1 MEVVIEK
8 LDPVDIL
15 KTTKLLKNSK
25 AVLAT
30 SNVTREV
37 LDHILNDVALKLIVD
52 GNIEGIWCSKDIGE
66 FTSLSYFYIS
76 PKMRGTLWVLKL
88 FKFGL
93 ELVDPNKPILVETAD
108 TTGFD
113 KYFEHIEGN
122 TYLFKGLR

>member
-8 LDPVDIL
+8 LDPADIL

-25 AVLAT
+25 ALLPH
-30 SNVTREV
+30 NLTRGV
-37 LDHILNDVALKLIVD
+37 IDHIINGTALKLVVD
-52 GNIEGIWCSKDIGE
+52 GNIEGVWCSKDIGE